1 MSVLARF
8 YVSEVTR
15 RSYDP
20 EAATVTLQAVGRGPE
35 NKEWATAT
43 PSGQITLTIKNSP
56 AAAFFGDRLGKDV
69 TVTFDPHED
78 EAQRPSAHQP

>member
-20 EAATVTLQAVGRGPE
+20 QAASVTLQAVARGPE
-35 NKEWATAT
+35 NKEWASAT
-43 PSGQITLTIKNSP
+43 PTGQITLTIKNSP
-56 AAAFFGDRLGKDV
+56 AAEFFIARLGKDV
-69 TVTFDPHED
+69 TVRFEPLDDDTHRLSP
-78 EAQRPSAHQP
+78 HQP